1 MDNNFNLTKEQK
13 KELTK
18 IVLARIQVMPDDLNI
33 SVGSK
38 GIDKIELTK
47 LIKEGNEV
55 GEEMLLT
62 EVEFL
67 RDLASGA
74 VYANE

>member
-62 EVEFL
+62 ELEFL